1 MSIATLESPPLTSAA
16 LTFDDPDAIW
26 AVGGAPTAGG
36 LAHYPLSNRDVRADA
51 AWARRQLAALSV
63 GSGSLIDLVHNY
75 SESGQFWPYYL
86 AAIEL
91 GAQVMNGMATPWD
104 VGRIEMYVRRFPL
117 QAVLGVSPQ
126 TIEGM
131 AAFGLDAARVLG
143 GLPVV
148 GARDAAATAL
158 EALGLHPQR
167 MTILGPMILFTAP
180 GQADA
185 PYDAAEWRLEADV
198 EGRILVS
205 SGPERAA
212 RFDRLDTGLRGSVA
226 DGRVRLE
233 PAA

>member
-1 MSIATLESPPLTSAA
+1 MSIATLESPPLTPAA

-36 LAHYPLSNRDVRADA
+36 LAHYPLSNRDVRADV
-51 AWARRQLAALSV
+51 AWARRQLAALGV
-63 GSGSLIDLVHNY
+63 GAGSLIDLVHNY
-75 SESGQFWPYYL
+75 SECGQFWPYYL
-86 AAIEL
+86 AGIEL

-104 VGRIEMYVRRFPL
+104 VGRIEMYARRFPL

-126 TIEGM
+126 TVEGM

-143 GLPVV
+143 GLPVI
-148 GARDAAATAL
+148 GARDAAAATL
-158 EALGLHPQR
+158 EAMGLRPHR

-185 PYDAAEWRLEADV
+185 AYDAAEWRVEADG
-198 EGRILVS
+198 EGRILVT

-212 RFDRLDTGLRGSVA
+212 RYDRLDTGFRGGVA
-226 DGRVRLE
+226 GGRVRLG
-233 PAA
+233 PSA